1 MQANFSELRRIDW
14 ITTVARDKS
23 WNIFKS
29 YIEASQRITREETN
43 YKRLIDLVKHKP
55 SISEDFDSLARYIF
69 KFAVNSGET
78 YKRNFEKMKE
88 YINECFKEG
97 GTVCVM
103 AEHDF
108 AIVSLVGSG
117 DRI

>member
-1 MQANFSELRRIDW
+1 MQANFSESRVIDW
-14 ITTVARDKS
+14 ITTVARNKS
-23 WNIFKS
+23 WKIFKS
-29 YIEASQRITREETN
+29 YIETSRRITREETN
-43 YKRLIDLVKHKP
+43 YNNDLAEHKP
-55 SISEDFDSLARYIF
+55 SISEDFDSLASYIF